1 METKGTE
8 TVDLTPTREGYIV
21 MLRTIIE
28 GSTNKDDVEW
38 AERELAKLSGT
49 LSLLPR
55 TTWVSEEEF

>member
-28 GSTNKDDVEW
+28 GSTNKDDVVW
-38 AERELAKLSGT
+38 AEREIVKLGGSMPKMVNWEIAKDET
-49 LSLLPR
+49 
-55 TTWVSEEEF
+55 